1 MKTAGFNPLMKLL
14 TVVFCFFILSV
25 SVSASD
31 IVNVKYLASEKKAD
45 ISFQWEYNSVLI
57 KAGNKNIRLFFNYPY
72 IVYKNR
78 LIRIDSAPFVSNSDV
93 FISDYAFTM
102 ISNIMEEPEE
112 KPEVEAVKEQQ
123 KIETVKEKQG
133 VKTKKK
139 NSVVAVEKKVE
150 EQTNEEQAGQAQ
162 INELKQA
169 APVLTKKEIIKVMR
183 EQPVKTGH
191 RKIIVIDPGHGGK
204 DPGAQA
210 NGINEKDITLDVA
223 SRVMAYL
230 RQYPVGVLI
239 TRDSDNF
246 ISLKD
251 RAVYANMKSADL
263 FLSIHC
269 NSSYNREVQGLR
281 TYIYSRTASS
291 QEAAEAA
298 KAENKNVS
306 FFEFLLND
314 LRKSAF
320 EYLSIEAAGY
330 IQRNLVRK
338 FKLKWVPTERAPFYV
353 LANTNMPSVLVEIG
367 FISNYREAQQ
377 MQSSV
382 YRDTVAQTIANGIM
396 EYIGKTA
403 EMQSKE

>member
-1 MKTAGFNPLMKLL
+1 VEIRATNK
-14 TVVFCFFILSV
+14 
-25 SVSASD
+25 D
-31 IVNVKYLASEKKAD
+31 IK
-45 ISFQWEYNSVLI
+45 
-57 KAGNKNIRLFFNYPY
+57 LFFNYPY

-93 FISDYAFTM
+93 FITDYAYTM
-102 ISNIMEEPEE
+102 ISNLMEEPEE
-112 KPEVEAVKEQQ
+112 NPAV
-123 KIETVKEKQG
+123 ETVKEKPV
-133 VKTKKK
+133 VKIKKK
-139 NSVVAVEKKVE
+139 KPVPETE
-150 EQTNEEQAGQAQ
+150 EPTEVQAKEVQ
-162 INELKQA
+162 QA
-169 APVLTKKEIIKVMR
+169 APVPVPAKKELIIVSR
-183 EQPVKTGH
+183 EKPAKALH

-210 NGINEKDITLDVA
+210 NGIDEKDITLDVA
-223 SRVMAYL
+223 SRVVGYL

-239 TRDSDNF
+239 TRDTDDF

-251 RAVYANMKSADL
+251 RAGFANIKKADL

-269 NSSYNREVQGLR
+269 NSSYNREVQGVR

-291 QEAAEAA
+291 KEAAEAA

-314 LRKSAF
+314 LRKSAY

-330 IQRNLVRK
+330 IQRNMVRQ
-338 FKLKWVPTERAPFYV
+338 FKQRWTPTERAPFYV

-367 FISNYREAQQ
+367 FISNYREAEQ
-377 MQSSV
+377 MQSSL
-382 YRDTVAQTIANGIM
+382 YRDRVAHTIADGIM